1 MKVIFIRHLP
11 TPGNEKKQYIGR
23 TDEALSSGAA
33 ASFHK
38 KRELYLKNQ
47 QKKAGKDSPFYPPAE
62 LIVASP
68 MKRCVQTAELIY
80 PGQKIVTEPELKE
93 CDFGRFEGKTYE
105 ELKDDPAY
113 LAWLESGGTLAFPE
127 GEDQEV
133 FRSRCADGVRRW
145 LQKGIEEKRKS
156 IAFVVHGGT
165 IMAALHRLAEGEHG
179 FYDWQTGNGR
189 GFTALA
195 AEDEW
200 QEGMEILRKIREL
213 PVW

>member
-1 MKVIFIRHLP
+1 MEVIFIRHLP

-23 TDEALSSGAA
+23 TDEVLSSGSVT
-33 ASFHK
+33 SFHK
-38 KRELYLKNQ
+38 KREMYLKS
-47 QKKAGKDSPFYPPAE
+47 QKEGKYPPFYPPAE
-62 LIVASP
+62 MIVASP

-80 PGQKIVTEPELKE
+80 PGQKIVTEPKLRE

-113 LAWLESGGTLAFPE
+113 IAWLESGGVLAFPE
-127 GEDQEV
+127 GEDQET
-133 FRSRCADGVRRW
+133 FRSRCVEGVCRW
-145 LQKGIEEKRKS
+145 LKKGAAEKKRS

-165 IMAALHRLAEGEHG
+165 IMAALHRLAEGEHS

-189 GFTALA
+189 GFLALA

-200 QEGMEILRKIREL
+200 QAGREILREIREL
-213 PVW
+213 PVR

>member
-1 MKVIFIRHLP
+1 MEVIFIRHLP

-23 TDEALSSGAA
+23 TDEVLSSGAVT
-33 ASFHK
+33 SFHK
-38 KRELYLKNQ
+38 KKEMYLKS
-47 QKKAGKDSPFYPPAE
+47 QKEGKYPPFYPPAE
-62 LIVASP
+62 MIVASP

-80 PGQKIVTEPELKE
+80 PGQKIVTEPELRE

-113 LAWLESGGTLAFPE
+113 IAWLESGGVLAFPE
-127 GEDQEV
+127 GEDQET
-133 FRSRCADGVRRW
+133 FRSRCVEGVCRW
-145 LQKGIEEKRKS
+145 LKKGAAEKKRS

-165 IMAALHRLAEGEHG
+165 IMAALHRLAEGEHS

-189 GFTALA
+189 GFLALA

-200 QEGMEILRKIREL
+200 QAGREILREIREL
-213 PVW
+213 PVR

>member
-1 MKVIFIRHLP
+1 MEVIFIRHLP

-23 TDEALSSGAA
+23 TDEVLSSGAVT
-33 ASFHK
+33 SFHK
-38 KRELYLKNQ
+38 KREMYLKS
-47 QKKAGKDSPFYPPAE
+47 QKEGKYPPFYPPAE
-62 LIVASP
+62 MIVASP

-80 PGQKIVTEPELKE
+80 PGQKIVTEPKLRE

-113 LAWLESGGTLAFPE
+113 IAWLESGGVLAFPE
-127 GEDQEV
+127 GEDQET
-133 FRSRCADGVRRW
+133 FRSRCVEGVCRW
-145 LQKGIEEKRKS
+145 LKKGAAEKKRS

-165 IMAALHRLAEGEHG
+165 IMAALHRLAEGEHS

-189 GFTALA
+189 GFLALA

-200 QEGMEILRKIREL
+200 QAGREILREIREL
-213 PVW
+213 PVR

>member
-1 MKVIFIRHLP
+1 MEVIFIRHLP

-23 TDEALSSGAA
+23 TDEVLSSGAVT
-33 ASFHK
+33 SFHK
-38 KRELYLKNQ
+38 KREMYLKS
-47 QKKAGKDSPFYPPAE
+47 QKEGKYPPFYPPAE
-62 LIVASP
+62 MIVASP

-80 PGQKIVTEPELKE
+80 PGQKIVTEPELRE

-113 LAWLESGGTLAFPE
+113 IAWLESGGVLAFPE
-127 GEDQEV
+127 GEDQEA
-133 FRSRCADGVRRW
+133 FRSRCAEGVRRR
-145 LQKGIEEKRKS
+145 LQKGITEKKKS

-165 IMAALHRLAEGEHG
+165 IMAALHRLAEGEHS

-189 GFTALA
+189 GFLALA

-200 QEGMEILRKIREL
+200 QAGREILREIREL
-213 PVW
+213 PVR

>member
-1 MKVIFIRHLP
+1 MEVIFIRHLP

-23 TDEALSSGAA
+23 TDEVLSSGAVT
-33 ASFHK
+33 SFHK
-38 KRELYLKNQ
+38 KREMYLKS
-47 QKKAGKDSPFYPPAE
+47 QKEGKYPPFYPPAE
-62 LIVASP
+62 MIVASP

-80 PGQKIVTEPELKE
+80 PGQKIVTEPKLRE

-113 LAWLESGGTLAFPE
+113 IAWLESGGVLAFPE
-127 GEDQEV
+127 GEDQEA
-133 FRSRCADGVRRW
+133 FRSRCAEGVRRR
-145 LQKGIEEKRKS
+145 LQKGITEKKKS

-165 IMAALHRLAEGEHG
+165 IMAALHRLAEGEHS

-189 GFTALA
+189 GFLALA

-200 QEGMEILRKIREL
+200 QAGREILREIREL
-213 PVW
+213 PVR

>member
-1 MKVIFIRHLP
+1 MEVIFIRHLP

-23 TDEALSSGAA
+23 TDEVLSSG
-33 ASFHK
+33 SVTYFHK
-38 KRELYLKNQ
+38 KREMYLKS
-47 QKKAGKDSPFYPPAE
+47 QKEGKYPPFYPPAE
-62 LIVASP
+62 MIVASP

-80 PGQKIVTEPELKE
+80 PGQKIVTEPELRE

-113 LAWLESGGTLAFPE
+113 IAWLESGGVLAFPE
-127 GEDQEV
+127 GEDQET
-133 FRSRCADGVRRW
+133 FRSRCVEGVCRW
-145 LQKGIEEKRKS
+145 LKKGAAEKKRS

-165 IMAALHRLAEGEHG
+165 IMAALHRLAEGEHS

-189 GFTALA
+189 GFLALA

-200 QEGMEILRKIREL
+200 QAGREILREIREL
-213 PVW
+213 PVR

>member
-1 MKVIFIRHLP
+1 MEVIFIRHLP

-23 TDEALSSGAA
+23 TDEVLSSGAVT
-33 ASFHK
+33 SFHK
-38 KRELYLKNQ
+38 KREMYLKS
-47 QKKAGKDSPFYPPAE
+47 QKEGKYPPFYPPAE
-62 LIVASP
+62 MIVASP

-113 LAWLESGGTLAFPE
+113 IAWLESGGVLAFPE
-127 GEDQEV
+127 GEDQEA
-133 FRSRCADGVRRW
+133 FRSRCAEGVRRR
-145 LQKGIEEKRKS
+145 LQKGITEKKKS

-165 IMAALHRLAEGEHG
+165 IMAALHRLAEGEHD

-189 GFTALA
+189 GFLALA

-200 QEGMEILRKIREL
+200 QAGREILREIREL
-213 PVW
+213 PVR

>member
-80 PGQKIVTEPELKE
+80 PGQKIV
-93 CDFGRFEGKTYE
+93 
-105 ELKDDPAY
+105 
-113 LAWLESGGTLAFPE
+113 
-127 GEDQEV
+127 
-133 FRSRCADGVRRW
+133 
-145 LQKGIEEKRKS
+145 
-156 IAFVVHGGT
+156 
-165 IMAALHRLAEGEHG
+165 
-179 FYDWQTGNGR
+179 
-189 GFTALA
+189 
-195 AEDEW
+195 
-200 QEGMEILRKIREL
+200 L
-213 PVW
+213 PQS

>member
-1 MKVIFIRHLP
+1 MEVIFIRHLP

-23 TDEALSSGAA
+23 TDEVLSSGAVT
-33 ASFHK
+33 SFHK
-38 KRELYLKNQ
+38 KREMYLKS
-47 QKKAGKDSPFYPPAE
+47 QKEGKYPPFYPPAE
-62 LIVASP
+62 MIVASP

-80 PGQKIVTEPELKE
+80 PGQKIVTEPELRE

-113 LAWLESGGTLAFPE
+113 IAWLESGGVLAFPE
-127 GEDQEV
+127 GEDQET
-133 FRSRCADGVRRW
+133 FRSRCAEGVCRW
-145 LQKGIEEKRKS
+145 LKKGAAEKKRS

-165 IMAALHRLAEGEHG
+165 IMAALHRLAEGEHS

-189 GFTALA
+189 GFLALA

-200 QEGMEILRKIREL
+200 QAGREILREIREL
-213 PVW
+213 PVR